1 MGIEGKSKGAGHQ
14 KMIHPG
20 SVRIRAYSGDCAE
33 QRLCLVLRRNA
44 VRVHC
49 VLFSAGKRSFRWN
62 RVQTR
67 PISFYR
73 CFLARMVIWADF
85 AASGQRLAARVF
97 RFGLVGTAITLS
109 PSGNPFRL

>member
-33 QRLCLVLRRNA
+33 QRLLLVLRRNA
-44 VRVHC
+44 VRVHGA
-49 VLFSAGKRSFRWN
+49 LFSAGKPSFRWN

-67 PISFYR
+67 QISFEVTAAFSLVWLYGR
-73 CFLARMVIWADF
+73 TLPQVGSGWQLAYFVSAW
-85 AASGQRLAARVF
+85 SGPQ
-97 RFGLVGTAITLS
+97 
-109 PSGNPFRL
+109 